1 MDAEHV
7 EPVDPDVER
16 IVQDFHDIQASRED
30 GNKVKDVIIVGTIGH
45 LDHGGHMAASLMR
58 ILAESHPDI
67 NVREA
72 TPEMLDELRARD
84 VLGIGM
90 PALKLRALDDFDVY
104 GRIDRKSKGEK
115 KRERAFNRR
124 FYGRGNSF

>member
-16 IVQDFHDIQASRED
+16 IVQDFHDIQSSRED
-30 GNKVKDVIIVGTIGH
+30 DKKVREVIFVGTIGH
-45 LDHGGHMAASLMR
+45 MDRGGHMAASLMR
-58 ILAESHPDI
+58 ILAEAHPDI
-67 NVREA
+67 LVHEA
-72 TPEMLDELRARD
+72 TPEMLEELRVRD

-90 PALKLRALDDFDVY
+90 PAPKLRALDDFDVY
-104 GRIDRKSKGEK
+104 GRIDKKSKGEK